1 MLFSHANL
9 CLWPKVCRFWK
20 GMVMNMTSL
29 LVAKQYIKNFIS
41 KYEVYLKPLLKLV
54 LALASLMMINGKVGY
69 MHKIDNTSIVLI
81 VALMCSFM
89 PMNFIIFVAAAFI
102 ILHFYALS
110 MECAIIAFVL
120 FLVMFLLY
128 FRFSPKDTLVV
139 LLVPM
144 CFLLKIPYVMPLA
157 MGLIGTPVSAISIGC
172 GVVVSYMINY
182 IADSATVLSG
192 MEMEDMATK
201 FRFIIDGL
209 LNNKEMLLTIITF
222 AVTVILVYLVKR
234 MPIKYA
240 WTAAI
245 VTGAVA
251 EIIVLLAGDLVL
263 ETNVSILEIIL
274 GTTVSALIAKVVEFF
289 AFHVD
294 YNRTEKVQFEDDEYY
309 YYVKAVPK
317 ITVSTPYKTVKKINT
332 PRKRSSQA
340 ASRR

>member
-1 MLFSHANL
+1 
-9 CLWPKVCRFWK
+9 
-20 GMVMNMTSL
+20 
-29 LVAKQYIKNFIS
+29 
-41 KYEVYLKPLLKLV
+41 
-54 LALASLMMINGKVGY
+54 
-69 MHKIDNTSIVLI
+69 
-81 VALMCSFM
+81 
-89 PMNFIIFVAAAFI
+89 
-102 ILHFYALS
+102 

-263 ETNVSILEIIL
+263 ETNVSILGIIL